1 MIKIHLWNCINCET
15 KLFLRVDDSIIENTQ
30 RLGRFENYV
39 SKHCMALDHEVT
51 HKEKGE
57 FEIKYV

>member
-1 MIKIHLWNCINCET
+1 MIKIHKWICNTCDT
-15 KLFLRVDDSIIENTQ
+15 KLFLRVDDSLIQDIKK
-30 RLGRFENYV
+30 LGRFENFI
-39 SKHCMALDHEVT
+39 SIHCIEKQHTVT